1 VYILQT
7 MAAYLRVGFMLNA
20 VDQQVPPD
28 RSEILPPLDR

>member
-1 VYILQT
+1 

-28 RSEILPPLDR
+28 RTQMLPPLPK